1 MGCFRKF
8 KGPDVPT
15 SIIKTA
21 PEFCSVYV
29 ISKGKII
36 SARAALR
43 PVANTATPPRQ
54 PSPLGVQPNVQPDSS
69 NEPDNGAK

>member
-1 MGCFRKF
+1 MGCLRKF

-15 SIIKTA
+15 SVIKTA

-43 PVANTATPPRQ
+43 PVANTAMPPRQ
-54 PSPLGVQPNVQPDSS
+54 PSPLAIQPNVQPDSS
-69 NEPDNGAK
+69 YELENGAK

>member
-1 MGCFRKF
+1 MGYLRKF

-15 SIIKTA
+15 SVIKIA

-43 PVANTATPPRQ
+43 PVANTAMPPKQ
-54 PSPLGVQPNVQPDSS
+54 PSPLGVQPIALPDSS
-69 NEPDNGAK
+69 SEQENGAK

>member
-1 MGCFRKF
+1 M
-8 KGPDVPT
+8 PT

-29 ISKGKII
+29 ISKAKII

-43 PVANTATPPRQ
+43 PVANTAMPPRQ
-54 PSPLGVQPNVQPDSS
+54 PSPLGVQPNGQSDSS
-69 NEPDNGAK
+69 SEPENGAK